1 LSSKEEIVF
10 THLCEF
16 FYAAFL
22 RGIFLFITGGRF
34 IMEFKVIEIQNE
46 SMALAYA
53 IARVVYAETLA
64 KSLRVVEALTSM
76 ISNVVRCD
84 NRNIKDVISDKTL
97 FESLNSESNRHKFL
111 SVDASR
117 RDFQM
122 CVRVAQTMQHGCL
135 PDMCNH
141 ATRFHRDELLPE
153 WALARGYVADIDGI
167 LFYA

>member
-1 LSSKEEIVF
+1 
-10 THLCEF
+10 
-16 FYAAFL
+16 
-22 RGIFLFITGGRF
+22 
-34 IMEFKVIEIQNE
+34 MEFKLIEMQNE

-64 KSLRVVEALTSM
+64 KSLHVVEALTSM
-76 ISNVVRCD
+76 ISNAAHHN
-84 NRNIKDVISDKTL
+84 NRNVKDIISDKTL
-97 FESLNSESNRHKFL
+97 FESLNSESNRHEFL

-122 CVRVAQTMQHGCL
+122 CVRVAQTMLHGHL

-141 ATRFHRDELLPE
+141 ATKFHRDEMLPK
-153 WALARGYVADIDGI
+153 WAIARGYVADIDGI